1 MPSRVVVGLQWGD
14 EGKGRV
20 IDSLAGEADIVVRYQ
35 GGANAGHTVWVDSKR
50 YVFHL
55 IPSGIL
61 HPETTCI
68 MGGGMVVDL
77 QALLDEIDG
86 LNIRGIN
93 TQGHLFL
100 SPRAHLVL
108 PQHKGS
114 EGLWEK
120 RIGTTLKG
128 IGPAYA
134 QKYARLGVRVGDL
147 YQEGLEEKL
156 RLSSA
161 EEDIQ
166 GLAQRL
172 QELGKRIGPYI
183 RDVEPFLNRALQEGK
198 SLLFEGAQG
207 TLLDIDQGTYPFV
220 TSSHT
225 TAGGACVGTGVGPTK
240 IDEVIGVTKSY
251 ATRVGNGPFPTELGD
266 ELGELLQRDGE
277 EYGATTGRPRR
288 CGWLDLVA
296 LRYACQVNGVQR
308 VALTKLDVLDRVPRI
323 KLCVAYL
330 YKGEKIEDF
339 PLSLDHC
346 EPVYEEFPGW
356 ENPTKGIRDFG
367 KLPQKASDYI
377 KRIVDY
383 IGVKICWAFTGPKRE
398 DRVEIG

>member
-35 GGANAGHTVWVDSKR
+35 GGANAGHTVWVDNQR
-50 YVFHL
+50 YIFHL
-55 IPSGIL
+55 VPSGIL

-86 LNIRGIN
+86 LNDRGIN

-147 YQEGLEEKL
+147 YEDGLEEKL
-156 RLSSA
+156 RLSLA

-172 QELGKRIGPYI
+172 QELGERIRPYV
-183 RDVEPFLNRALQEGK
+183 RDVELLLNQALQEGK

-266 ELGELLQRDGE
+266 ELGERLQRDGE

-296 LRYACQVNGVQR
+296 LRYACQVNGAER
-308 VALTKLDVLDRVPRI
+308 VALTKLDFLDRVPRI

-330 YKGEKIEDF
+330 YK
-339 PLSLDHC
+339 
-346 EPVYEEFPGW
+346 
-356 ENPTKGIRDFG
+356 
-367 KLPQKASDYI
+367 
-377 KRIVDY
+377 
-383 IGVKICWAFTGPKRE
+383 
-398 DRVEIG
+398 